1 MAWVKMIWD
10 KWNLRVAILVSLFFQ
25 ILLVF
30 IAPLRKRRGNK
41 IIILL
46 IWGAYLLADWV
57 AVFTIGLVSHNQ
69 ANNCD
74 NYCVNKD
81 LLAFWAPFLLLHLGG
96 PDTITAFSLEDNG
109 LWIRHFVG
117 LVIQLVIVA
126 YVFLQSFP
134 NQFWIPTV
142 LVFFAGTIKYAER
155 IRAQYLACLDN
166 FHVSMLPFNAAL
178 AEDIEFCG
186 MDDEEG
192 QTSLPDIA
200 VLKKGYN
207 FFQIIK
213 RLIVYLRFSFH
224 ERHESYRYLSKRS
237 SKDAFRVIEVEL
249 NFLYD
254 VLYTK
259 MAVVHCRTGYFLRFI
274 FSFLMVVSFALF
286 ATSHH
291 KDQFHHF
298 DIVVTYTLLIGAVGL
313 DLVSLLMLIFS
324 HWTVVLLSNPKAKN
338 VVYAIQERF
347 FSYDKR
353 SQRFNFV
360 PQHSLISYCINI
372 HQRRFKWFDEAVG
385 LFRLNN
391 FLYEIQYIR
400 TQRLEKTDLK
410 DLIFKKLKEKADPRE
425 SQDTELSAQDLDWGE
440 NGFFHFWIRY
450 SMSKEVEYDRK
461 LFMWH
466 IATEICY
473 LRDEP
478 NTNNREFCKILSEYM
493 LYLLVMQPTM
503 TSTVPGIGQIRIR
516 DMCKEIFKEVKMIL
530 DSHTNNSNPPNM
542 YENFKKFFLPRRR
555 KPKTESSLSKD
566 LVSKILDSV
575 LSKRIDRGG
584 ESLLCDACMLA
595 DDLMNGFESNNRWEI
610 MSNVWLDLLCYVAT
624 HCGANAHAEQVS
636 KGGELITSLWL
647 LVSHFGLGEQ
657 ISASSRLGLGTRISA
672 SSRPPTSEESN
683 A

>member
-1 MAWVKMIWD
+1 MIWD
-10 KWNLRVAILVSLFFQ
+10 KWGLRIAILVSLFFQ

-46 IWGAYLLADWV
+46 IWGVYLLADWV
-57 AVFTIGLVSHNQ
+57 AVFTIGLISHNQ

-134 NQFWIPTV
+134 NQIWIPTV

-155 IRAQYLACLDN
+155 TRAQYLACLGN
-166 FHVSMLPFNAAL
+166 FDVSMHQSIVATG
-178 AEDIEFCG
+178 EVEQFCG
-186 MDDEEG
+186 HWDDEER
-192 QTSLPDIA
+192 QPSLTSGID
-200 VLKKGYN
+200 VLKMGYN

-213 RLIVYLRFSFH
+213 ILIVYRRFSFPVQ
-224 ERHESYRYLSKRS
+224 RVNYRFFSRRS
-237 SKDAFRVIEVEL
+237 PEDAFRVIEAEL
-249 NFLYD
+249 NFMYD

-259 MAVVHCRTGYFLRFI
+259 MAVVHCWTGYFLRFI
-274 FSFLMVVSFALF
+274 FSFFIVVSFALF
-286 ATSHH
+286 ASSHH
-291 KDQFHHF
+291 KHQFHHY

-324 HWTVVLLSNPKAKN
+324 HWTVVLLSKLKAKN
-338 VVYAIQERF
+338 IVYKIQERF
-347 FSYDKR
+347 FSYDR
-353 SQRFNFV
+353 RYRRFNFV
-360 PQHSLISYCINI
+360 PQHSLISYCINN
-372 HQRRFKWFDEAVG
+372 HQRRFKWFDKPDG
-385 LFRLNN
+385 LFRLKNL
-391 FLYEIQYIR
+391 LYEIQHIR
-400 TQRLEKTDLK
+400 TEGLEKTK
-410 DLIFKKLKEKADPRE
+410 KLIFMKLKEKADARRE
-425 SQDTELSAQDLDWGE
+425 SQDTELPAEDFDWGKRVIYS
-440 NGFFHFWIRY
+440 WIEY
-450 SMSKEVEYDRK
+450 SMSEEVDYDRK
-461 LFMWH
+461 VFMWH

-473 LRDEP
+473 FGDEP
-478 NTNNREFCKILSEYM
+478 NTDDREFCKILSEYM

-503 TSTVPGIGQIRIR
+503 MSTVPGIGQIRIR
-516 DMCKEIFKEVKMIL
+516 DLCKEIFEELIL
-530 DSHTNNSNPPNM
+530 DSHTNNSNPPNL

-566 LVSKILDSV
+566 LVSKIRALV
-575 LSKRIDRGG
+575 LSKEKHRG
-584 ESLLCDACMLA
+584 ESLLWDAWMLA
-595 DDLMNGFESNNRWEI
+595 DGLMNDFKSKNRWEI
-610 MSNVWLDLLCYVAT
+610 MSNVWLDLLCYAAT
-624 HCGANAHAEQVS
+624 HCGANAHAKLVS
-636 KGGELITSLWL
+636 EGGGLINSLWL

-657 ISASSRLGLGTRISA
+657 MGEQISASSIPGLRKWISA
-672 SSRPPTSEESN
+672 SFRPPTSEESN

>member
-10 KWNLRVAILVSLFFQ
+10 KWNLRVAILVSLYFQ

-30 IAPLRKRRGNK
+30 IAPLRKRRRNK

-57 AVFTIGLVSHNQ
+57 AVFAIGLISHNQ
-69 ANNCD
+69 AKSCD

-109 LWIRHFVG
+109 LWIRHLVG
-117 LVIQLVIVA
+117 LVIQLVVVA

-155 IRAQYLACLDN
+155 ICAQYLACLDN
-166 FHVSMLPFNAAL
+166 FHISMLPFNAAL
-178 AEDIEFCG
+178 AEDIEFRG
-186 MDDEEG
+186 INDEEG
-192 QTSLPDIA
+192 QTSLTDID

-207 FFQIIK
+207 FQIIK

-224 ERHESYRYLSKRS
+224 ERQESYRDLTKRS

-286 ATSHH
+286 ASSHH
-291 KDQFHHF
+291 KHQFHHF

-324 HWTVVLLSNPKAKN
+324 HWTVVLLNNPKSKN
-338 VVYAIQERF
+338 IVYKIQERF
-347 FSYDKR
+347 FSYGKT
-353 SQRFNFV
+353 SQWFNFV
-360 PQHSLISYCINI
+360 PQHSLISYCINN
-372 HQRRFKWFDEAVG
+372 HQRRFKWFDKAVV

-400 TQRLEKTDLK
+400 TERLEKTDLK
-410 DLIFKKLKEKADPRE
+410 HLIFMKLKDKADPRLE
-425 SQDTELSAQDLDWGE
+425 SQDTELSAEDLDGGE
-440 NGFFHFWIRY
+440 NCFIPFWIEY
-450 SMSKEVEYDRK
+450 STSKEVEYDRK
-461 LFMWH
+461 LLMWH

-473 LRDEP
+473 VRDEP
-478 NTNNREFCKILSEYM
+478 NTNREFCKILSEYM

-516 DMCKEIFKEVKMIL
+516 DMCTQMFHEVKKIL
-530 DSHTNNSNPPNM
+530 DSHTNNSNP
-542 YENFKKFFLPRRR
+542 LPRRR
-555 KPKTESSLSKD
+555 KPKTEPSLSKD
-566 LVSKILDSV
+566 LLRKILDSV
-575 LSKRIDRGG
+575 LSKEIERG
-584 ESLLCDACMLA
+584 ESLLYDACMLA
-595 DDLMNGFESNNRWEI
+595 EDLMNGFESKNRWEI
-610 MSNVWLDLLCYVAT
+610 MSNVWLDLLLYVAT
-624 HCGANAHAEQVS
+624 RCGANAHAEQVS
-636 KGGELITSLWL
+636 KGGELVTSLWL

-657 ISASSRLGLGTRISA
+657 MGEQISASSIPGLRKWISA
-672 SSRPPTSEESN
+672 SFRPPTSEESN